1 VLSPGVYVSIMGN
14 LAAAPQ
20 ASGANSIWFA
30 GWVPNN
36 ATHKVD
42 DDSASNSNGTS
53 ILGHSSGTPPFCFT
67 DPDASITP
75 AMDVCPAP

>member
-1 VLSPGVYVSIMGN
+1 M
-14 LAAAPQ
+14 
-20 ASGANSIWFA
+20 GANSIWFA
-30 GWVPNN
+30 GWMPNA

-67 DPDASITP
+67 DPDANITS
-75 AMDVCPAP
+75 AMDLCPTP